1 VIEFLLIV
9 ANSVDELTL
18 DEAAWF
24 GEVLQARPEL
34 LEPVPKTVLDLIS
47 NSLTHDLDIQ
57 ERDPDSFR
65 DRPLQF
71 FT

>member
-1 VIEFLLIV
+1 VIELLLILV
-9 ANSVDELTL
+9 SSIDGLTL
-18 DEAAWF
+18 AEAAWF

-34 LEPVPKTVLDLIS
+34 LEQVPQTVLGLIS
-47 NSLTHDLDIQ
+47 NSLTHDLDLR

-71 FT
+71 FK

>member
-1 VIEFLLIV
+1 VIELLLILV
-9 ANSVDELTL
+9 NSIDGLKPK
-18 DEAAWF
+18 EAAWF

-47 NSLTHDLDIQ
+47 NSLTQDVDLQ
-57 ERDPDSFR
+57 ERDTDSFR

>member
-1 VIEFLLIV
+1 VIELLLILV
-9 ANSVDELTL
+9 NSIDGLKPE
-18 DEAAWF
+18 EAAWF

-47 NSLTHDLDIQ
+47 NSLTQDVDLQ
-57 ERDPDSFR
+57 ERDADSFR
-65 DRPLQF
+65 DKPLQF

>member
-1 VIEFLLIV
+1 MIEILLILV
-9 ANSVDELTL
+9 NSIDGLTL

-34 LEPVPKTVLDLIS
+34 LEPVPKNVLDLIS
-47 NSLTHDLDIQ
+47 NSLTHDLVLP
-57 ERDPDSFR
+57 ERDADSYR
-65 DRPLQF
+65 DRPLHF

>member
-1 VIEFLLIV
+1 M
-9 ANSVDELTL
+9 NSIDGLTL
-18 DEAAWF
+18 VEAAWF
-24 GEVLQARPEL
+24 GEALQARPEL
-34 LEPVPKTVLDLIS
+34 LEQVPKNVLDLIS
-47 NSLTHDLDIQ
+47 NSLTCDLDLR

>member
-1 VIEFLLIV
+1 M
-9 ANSVDELTL
+9 NSVDGLTL

-34 LEPVPKTVLDLIS
+34 LEQVPKTVLDLIS
-47 NSLTHDLDIQ
+47 DNLTYDLDIR